1 MGKIEQNGFLSEE
14 IQQWVEKHRQDNSEW
29 FSLCEEINKFSH
41 KVMLSTEVHENV
53 LIELIAA
60 TLLVRAMSNFQ
71 GMLILAEKG
80 MKHETEVLLRSLVER
95 TFAMVAIDKNG
106 QVCKVLVYNDLFR
119 RKRLLN
125 ATHRNLLIGNISDD
139 NQNVEAEIDKN
150 IEEINEEIRER
161 VIQEYN
167 IKDSA
172 CDAGMTE
179 VYDTEYKLLSGSL
192 HVNVRDMERHLKID
206 ESKNVKKILW
216 GPDTEGIDFILFSG
230 AEHMLLILTAVAHIF
245 SLDYDNEWESI
256 LKTHNELGK
265 HYYAKQSKNI
275 T

>member
-14 IQQWVEKHRQDNSEW
+14 IQQWVEKHRRDNTKW

-41 KVMLSTEVHENV
+41 KVMLATEVHEND

-71 GMLILAEKG
+71 GMLILAERG
-80 MKHETEVLLRSLVER
+80 MKHESEVLLRSLLER
-95 TFAMVAIDKNG
+95 TFAMVAIDKNK
-106 QVCKVLVYNDLFR
+106 QVGIVLIFNDLFR

-125 ATHRNLLIGNISDD
+125 TTHRNLLIGNISDD
-139 NQNVEAEIDKN
+139 NQKFDVEIDKE
-150 IEEINEEIRER
+150 IGKINEEISER
-161 VIQEYN
+161 VVREYN

-192 HVNVRDMERHLKID
+192 HVNVRDMERHLKIN

-230 AEHMLLILTAVAHIF
+230 AEKMLLILTAVAHIF
-245 SLDYDNEWESI
+245 SLDYDNEWELI
-256 LKTHNELGK
+256 LKTYNELGK
-265 HYYAKQSKNI
+265 QYSAKQSKNI